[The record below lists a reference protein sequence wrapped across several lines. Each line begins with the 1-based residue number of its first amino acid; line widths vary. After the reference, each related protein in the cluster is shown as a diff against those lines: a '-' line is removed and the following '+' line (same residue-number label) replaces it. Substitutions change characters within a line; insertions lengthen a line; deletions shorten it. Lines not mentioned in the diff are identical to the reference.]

1 MKSHRLFGLLS
12 LMIVLALVAACAGA
26 PPAAPAQPAAE
37 QPAAEQP
44 AAKPADDTF
53 KMGLLVPGS
62 ANDQG
67 WNQIAYDA
75 LLRIEKELG
84 AEISYVELEQNPAA
98 FEKAFRDY
106 ASQGYDL
113 VLGHGFEFQDPA
125 LIVSKEYP
133 ETYFFISSSR
143 IFEGNVIGL
152 NTDSS
157 QPFYLMG
164 VIAAKIGRGA
174 GVVGGMEIPPISEAI
189 TGFINGAKSVDPNFP
204 VSSTYI
210 GNFTDAAAAKEAA
223 LSMLAEGADVI
234 VPDADV
240 AGLGVY
246 QAVAEAGPGIATF
259 GVFGDFTDKAPANV
273 IGNYFANYGQGIV
286 NIARAVKEGTFKP
299 EGNIEFGLANE
310 DVMWIEYNDAA
321 ANPVPEDVRQ
331 AVAEAKQKIVA
342 GQVDTLAP
350 AGEGGAA
357 AAPSAEEPGKPFK
370 MGLLVPGS
378 ANDQGWNQIAYDAL
392 LRIEKELGAEISY
405 VELEQNPA
413 AFEKAFRDY
422 ASQGYDLVLGHG
434 FEFQDPALIVS
445 KEYPETYFFI
455 SSSRI
460 FEGNV
465 IGLNTD
471 SSQPFYLMGVIAAK
485 IGRGAGVVGGM
496 EIPPISEAITGF
508 INGAKSVDPNFP
520 VSSTYIGN
528 FTDAAAAK
536 EAALS
541 MLAEGADVIVPDADV
556 AGLGVYQAVAEAGP
570 GIATFGV
577 FGDFTDKAPANVIGN
592 YFANYGQGIV
602 NIARAVKEGT
612 FKPEGNIEF
621 GLANEDV
628 MWIEY
633 NDAAANPV
641 PEDVRQAVAEA
652 KQKIVAGQ
660 VDTLAPVK

>member
-350 AGEGGAA
+350 
-357 AAPSAEEPGKPFK
+357 
-370 MGLLVPGS
+370 
-378 ANDQGWNQIAYDAL
+378 
-392 LRIEKELGAEISY
+392 
-405 VELEQNPA
+405 
-413 AFEKAFRDY
+413 
-422 ASQGYDLVLGHG
+422 
-434 FEFQDPALIVS
+434 
-445 KEYPETYFFI
+445 
-455 SSSRI
+455 
-460 FEGNV
+460 
-465 IGLNTD
+465 
-471 SSQPFYLMGVIAAK
+471 
-485 IGRGAGVVGGM
+485 
-496 EIPPISEAITGF
+496 
-508 INGAKSVDPNFP
+508 
-520 VSSTYIGN
+520 
-528 FTDAAAAK
+528 
-536 EAALS
+536 
-541 MLAEGADVIVPDADV
+541 
-556 AGLGVYQAVAEAGP
+556 
-570 GIATFGV
+570 
-577 FGDFTDKAPANVIGN
+577 
-592 YFANYGQGIV
+592 
-602 NIARAVKEGT
+602 VK
-612 FKPEGNIEF
+612 
-621 GLANEDV
+621 
-628 MWIEY
+628 
-633 NDAAANPV
+633 
-641 PEDVRQAVAEA
+641 
-652 KQKIVAGQ
+652 
-660 VDTLAPVK
+660 